1 MSTRLKFTAKVTD
14 SKEKQEMDIYREDIK
29 SAFGHS
35 SDYCF
40 AMGLAG
46 MQTGHLEEAKEF
58 FYQAM
63 EADTVQVEGTNSYLA
78 WYNLGVMEEVAY
90 KNPDQAKVDYKKAF
104 PYIKAVNRL
113 RQIEAE

>member
-1 MSTRLKFTAKVTD
+1 
-14 SKEKQEMDIYREDIK
+14 
-29 SAFGHS
+29 
-35 SDYCF
+35 
-40 AMGLAG
+40 
-46 MQTGHLEEAKEF
+46 
-58 FYQAM
+58 M